1 MKLLPDFKEFIGAL
15 QSEGVK
21 FLVVG
26 AHALAA
32 FGHPRYT
39 GDLDIWVER
48 SEDNA
53 LRVERALEK
62 FGMGSLGLGS
72 KDFLQPRMCFQLGY
86 APARIDI
93 LTDISGLDFTA
104 AYARRESLQVSELAI
119 PCIGREDFI
128 TNKRAAGRPKDLVDI
143 DSITLKKES
152 NA

>member
-1 MKLLPDFKEFIGAL
+1 MKLLPDFKEFIDAL
-15 QSEGVK
+15 HFENVK
-21 FLVVG
+21 FLIVG

-48 SEDNA
+48 SEENA
-53 LRVERALEK
+53 VRVERALDR
-62 FGMGSLGLGS
+62 FGMGSLGLAS
-72 KDFLQPRMCFQLGY
+72 KDFLQPRMCFQLGF

-93 LTDISGLDFTA
+93 LTDISGLDFA
-104 AYARRESLQVSELAI
+104 LAYERRESLQMSDLTI

-143 DSITLKKES
+143 ESITLINKGLD
-152 NA
+152 